1 LYPPG
6 TETLTLL
13 IITTNALFTI
23 FGVYLLIREL
33 ARENGLTKK
42 KFAAMTRLSKILSKK
57 KLVFKDNELI
67 GFNKKNG
74 GATGEQK
81 NTSNK
86 KQEKEVEMT
95 DMQENPNWR
104 PRSKSLA
111 TAAVFEGAAV
121 HSNPLT
127 MRLANPE
134 EKNTATNHSSQDSRS
149 SKNAFGRK
157 YTKKEPKKKRN
168 RIKRIKLA
176 SKQASK
182 PKAATIIEMSTIELE
197 PQETSSLAS
206 ISNPMH
212 KTSEDGT
219 TVETKVVH
227 VERPTTHEVFLDENT
242 GRRYSIDSGTQQS
255 NWIDE
260 VDVVQPNHDI
270 FLDASSGRRYSIDR
284 DTQESNWVDEGD
296 Y

>member
-1 LYPPG
+1 M
-6 TETLTLL
+6 L

-23 FGVYLLIREL
+23 FGVYLLVREL

-67 GFNKKNG
+67 GFNQKNG
-74 GATGEQK
+74 GSPGSGEQK

-86 KQEKEVEMT
+86 KREKEVEMT
-95 DMQENPNWR
+95 DMHENPMR

-121 HSNPLT
+121 HSNPIM
-127 MRLANPE
+127 MRLANRE
-134 EKNTATNHSSQDSRS
+134 EKNTATTPSSQEGRS
-149 SKNAFGRK
+149 SNATGRK
-157 YTKKEPKKKRN
+157 YTKKESKKKRN
-168 RIKRIKLA
+168 RLKMIKL
-176 SKQASK
+176 ASK
-182 PKAATIIEMSTIELE
+182 PKAATIIEMPNIELE
-197 PQETSSLAS
+197 PQETGTLAS

-212 KTSEDGT
+212 KTSDAGT
-219 TVETKVVH
+219 TVETKVV
-227 VERPTTHEVFLDENT
+227 ERPTTREVYLDKST

-260 VDVVQPNHDI
+260 VDVVRPNHEI
-270 FLDASSGRRYSIDR
+270 FLDESSGRRYSIDR
-284 DTQESNWVDEGD
+284 DTRR
-296 Y
+296 